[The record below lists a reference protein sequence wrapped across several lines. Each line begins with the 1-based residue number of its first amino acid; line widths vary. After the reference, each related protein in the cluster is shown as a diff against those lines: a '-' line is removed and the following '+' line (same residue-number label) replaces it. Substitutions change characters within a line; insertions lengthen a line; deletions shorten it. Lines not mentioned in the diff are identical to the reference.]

1 MTDWP
6 VKTLGDLLEVSIGGI
21 WGSEAGEEEVDV
33 FVYRSTELLKEGQLK
48 EELTVR
54 RSITA
59 RQLDSR
65 KLEEGDLLLEKSGG
79 GPKTPVGRVGLV
91 KVLSGLSVCSNFM
104 QLMRPRKKDVLP
116 VYLHYFLNH
125 FHVAGHTEDLQNN
138 STNIRNL
145 KTTEYMEVEIPV
157 PPLEEQK
164 RIVALLDA
172 ATARVAELTSCY
184 EQARTHTNNVY
195 ISALTDLF
203 EKCTVDV
210 SAKELSIGE
219 ICEIGDGNH
228 SSKYPKSSEFVA
240 NGVPFIRANNISNGK
255 VSAKDMTFISK
266 KKHNELKKGH
276 LRTGDVLITNRGEIG
291 SLAIVGSEFD
301 GSNLNS
307 QIAWLRVSDMVANR
321 YLYYFLDSPNAKA
334 QFFQG
339 TTGAALQQL
348 TISQLRKI
356 QVPIVPLNTQK
367 SLIDH
372 LDKLKRKSSEM
383 VSAYDVKLTAAKNLR
398 QSILEAAFTGQL

>member
-21 WGSEAGEEEVDV
+21 WGSEAGEDEVDV
-33 FVYRSTELLKEGQLK
+33 FVYRSTELIKDGQLR

-145 KTTEYMEVEIPV
+145 KTTEYMEVEIPL
-157 PPLEEQK
+157 PPVEEQK
-164 RIVALLDA
+164 RLVALLDA
-172 ATARVAELTSCY
+172 ATACVTELAACY
-184 EQARTHTNNVY
+184 EQARTHANNLFA
-195 ISALTDLF
+195 SELTEIF
-203 EKCTVDV
+203 EKCAVDT
-210 SAKELSIGE
+210 SAKQLSIRE
-219 ICEIGDGNH
+219 ICKIGDGNH
-228 SSKYPKSSEFVA
+228 SAKYPKSSEFVVK
-240 NGVPFIRANNISNGK
+240 GVPFIRANNISNGK
-255 VSAKDMTFISK
+255 ISVVDMRYISE
-266 KKHNELKKGH
+266 KKHFELKKGH
-276 LRTGDVLITNRGEIG
+276 LRDGDVLITNRGEIG

-301 GSNLNS
+301 GANLNS
-307 QIAWLRVSDMVANR
+307 QIAWLRVSALVTNR
-321 YLYYFLDSPNAKA
+321 YLYYFLCSQNAKA

-348 TISQLRKI
+348 TISQLREI
-356 QVPIVPLNTQK
+356 RVPIVPLTTQQTV
-367 SLIDH
+367 IDH
-372 LDKLKRKSSEM
+372 LDKLKSKSSEM
-383 VSAYDVKLTAAKNLR
+383 VAAYDAKLTAAKNLR

>member
-1 MTDWP
+1 MNEWP
-6 VKTLGDLLEVSIGGI
+6 VKNLGDLLEVSIGGI
-21 WGSEAGEEEVDV
+21 WGSEAGEDEVDV

-145 KTTEYMEVEIPV
+145 KTTEYMEVEIPLPPMEEQKRLVALLDAATARVTELTAGYEQARTHANNLFASVLRDALESNPDWPVKTLGDVCELVSRGRPPSYCEGGGIVVLNQKCVRNGKIDFGPSRRTDDSAKVIPEWAYLCEGDTLINSTGAGTLGRASFISKLTELTTFDTHLTVVRPHKDLCWPAFVGLVLNGREKDIVDLAGGATGQTELPRESVRSFEIPV

-164 RIVALLDA
+164 RIVARLDA
-172 ATARVAELTSCY
+172 M
-184 EQARTHTNNVY
+184 RTKT
-195 ISALTDLF
+195 
-203 EKCTVDV
+203 
-210 SAKELSIGE
+210 
-219 ICEIGDGNH
+219 
-228 SSKYPKSSEFVA
+228 
-240 NGVPFIRANNISNGK
+240 
-255 VSAKDMTFISK
+255 
-266 KKHNELKKGH
+266 
-276 LRTGDVLITNRGEIG
+276 
-291 SLAIVGSEFD
+291 
-301 GSNLNS
+301 
-307 QIAWLRVSDMVANR
+307 
-321 YLYYFLDSPNAKA
+321 
-334 QFFQG
+334 
-339 TTGAALQQL
+339 
-348 TISQLRKI
+348 
-356 QVPIVPLNTQK
+356 
-367 SLIDH
+367 
-372 LDKLKRKSSEM
+372 SEM
-383 VSAYDVKLTAAKNLR
+383 VAAYDSKLTAAKNLR
-398 QSILEAAFTGQL
+398 QSILEAAFAGDL